1 MRSTRWSIQCR
12 SVAESSASA
21 SVLRRQ
27 TTSLPTSARRST
39 TSAEV
44 SAETLVLTWAE
55 LNEHVEALALQIQ
68 ALPADQRPDAI
79 LAISRGGL
87 VPGAM
92 LAYRLGIRDL
102 LIAVAEHYD
111 AAGRRPEPTI
121 ARMPS
126 DESLKGRSIL
136 IVDEVWES
144 GRTLA
149 LVAERARAAGAT
161 VRTAVVHHKPGKS
174 EVPGAPDLFAAL
186 ADGWITYPYKGG
198 E

>member
-1 MRSTRWSIQCR
+1 MT
-12 SVAESSASA
+12 
-21 SVLRRQ
+21 
-27 TTSLPTSARRST
+27 
-39 TSAEV
+39 
-44 SAETLVLTWAE
+44 AETLVLSWEE
-55 LNEHVEALALQIQ
+55 LNGHVESLAQQIHD
-68 ALPADQRPDAI
+68 LPEAQRPDAI

-111 AAGRRPEPTI
+111 AAGRRPAPTI
-121 ARMPS
+121 ARMPP

-149 LVAERARAAGAT
+149 LVAERARAAGAD
-161 VRTAVVHHKPGKS
+161 VHTAVVHHKPGKS
-174 EVPGAPDLFAAL
+174 EVPGAPDFFAAL

>member
-1 MRSTRWSIQCR
+1 MI
-12 SVAESSASA
+12 
-21 SVLRRQ
+21 
-27 TTSLPTSARRST
+27 
-39 TSAEV
+39 
-44 SAETLVLTWAE
+44 AETLLLSWEE
-55 LNEHVEALALQIQ
+55 LNGHVESLAQQIND
-68 ALPADQRPDAI
+68 LPEAQRPDAI

-111 AAGRRPEPTI
+111 AAGRRPAPTI
-121 ARMPS
+121 ARMPP
-126 DESLKGRSIL
+126 DESLTGRAIL

-149 LVAERARAAGAT
+149 LVAERARAAGAD

-174 EVPGAPDLFAAL
+174 EVPGTPDFFAAL

>member
-1 MRSTRWSIQCR
+1 
-12 SVAESSASA
+12 VA
-21 SVLRRQ
+21 
-27 TTSLPTSARRST
+27 P
-39 TSAEV
+39 
-44 SAETLVLTWAE
+44 ETLVLSWEE
-55 LNEHVEALALQIQ
+55 LNGHVESLAQQIND
-68 ALPADQRPDAI
+68 LPEAQRPDAI

-111 AAGRRPEPTI
+111 AAGRRPAPTI

-126 DESLKGRSIL
+126 EELLKERSVL

-149 LVAERARAAGAT
+149 LVAERARSTGAH
-161 VRTAVVHHKPGKS
+161 VRTAVVHYKPGKS
-174 EVPGAPDLFAAL
+174 EVPGAPDFFAAI

>member
-1 MRSTRWSIQCR
+1 MT
-12 SVAESSASA
+12 
-21 SVLRRQ
+21 
-27 TTSLPTSARRST
+27 
-39 TSAEV
+39 
-44 SAETLVLTWAE
+44 AETLVLSWEE
-55 LNEHVEALALQIQ
+55 LNGHVESLAQQIHD
-68 ALPADQRPDAI
+68 LPGAQRPDAI

-111 AAGRRPEPTI
+111 ADGRRPAPTI
-121 ARMPS
+121 ARMPP

-149 LVAERARAAGAT
+149 LVAERARAAGAD

-174 EVPGAPDLFAAL
+174 EVPGAPDFFAAL

>member
-1 MRSTRWSIQCR
+1 M
-12 SVAESSASA
+12 
-21 SVLRRQ
+21 
-27 TTSLPTSARRST
+27 TT
-39 TSAEV
+39 
-44 SAETLVLTWAE
+44 ETLVLTWEE
-55 LNEHVEALALQIQ
+55 LNAHVEALALQIQ

-121 ARMPS
+121 TRMPS

-149 LVAERARAAGAT
+149 LVAERARAAGAA

>member
-1 MRSTRWSIQCR
+1 MST
-12 SVAESSASA
+12 
-21 SVLRRQ
+21 
-27 TTSLPTSARRST
+27 
-39 TSAEV
+39 
-44 SAETLVLTWAE
+44 ETLVLTWEE
-55 LNEHVEALALQIQ
+55 LNAHVEALALQIQ

-121 ARMPS
+121 TRMPS

-144 GRTLA
+144 GRTLQR
-149 LVAERARAAGAT
+149 VAEAAEAAGAA
-161 VRTAVVHHKPGKS
+161 VRIAVLHYKPSQSETTRTPDHYAETAT
-174 EVPGAPDLFAAL
+174 
-186 ADGWITYPYKGG
+186 GWVIYPYKGG

>member
-1 MRSTRWSIQCR
+1 MN
-12 SVAESSASA
+12 
-21 SVLRRQ
+21 
-27 TTSLPTSARRST
+27 P
-39 TSAEV
+39 
-44 SAETLVLTWAE
+44 ETLVLSWEE
-55 LNEHVEALALQIQ
+55 LNGHVESLAQQIHN
-68 ALPADQRPDAI
+68 LPEAQRPDTI

-111 AAGRRPEPTI
+111 AAGRRPAPTV

-126 DESLKGRSIL
+126 DESLTGRSIL

-144 GRTLA
+144 GRTIA
-149 LVAERARAAGAT
+149 LVAERARAAGAH

-174 EVPGAPDLFAAL
+174 EVPGAPDFFAAL

>member
-1 MRSTRWSIQCR
+1 
-12 SVAESSASA
+12 
-21 SVLRRQ
+21 
-27 TTSLPTSARRST
+27 
-39 TSAEV
+39 
-44 SAETLVLTWAE
+44 
-55 LNEHVEALALQIQ
+55 
-68 ALPADQRPDAI
+68 
-79 LAISRGGL
+79 
-87 VPGAM
+87 M

-111 AAGRRPEPTI
+111 AAGRRPAPTI
-121 ARMPS
+121 ARMPP

-149 LVAERARAAGAT
+149 LVAERARAAGAD

-174 EVPGAPDLFAAL
+174 EVPGAPDFFAAL

>member
-1 MRSTRWSIQCR
+1 MT
-12 SVAESSASA
+12 
-21 SVLRRQ
+21 
-27 TTSLPTSARRST
+27 
-39 TSAEV
+39 
-44 SAETLVLTWAE
+44 AETLVLSWEE
-55 LNEHVEALALQIQ
+55 LNGHVESLAQQIHD
-68 ALPADQRPDAI
+68 LPEAQRPDAI

-111 AAGRRPEPTI
+111 ADGRRPAPTI
-121 ARMPS
+121 ARMPP
-126 DESLKGRSIL
+126 DESLKGRLIL

-149 LVAERARAAGAT
+149 LVAERARAAGAD

-174 EVPGAPDLFAAL
+174 EVPGAPDFFAAL

>member
-1 MRSTRWSIQCR
+1 
-12 SVAESSASA
+12 VNAEA
-21 SVLRRQ
+21 LI
-27 TTSLPTSARRST
+27 
-39 TSAEV
+39 
-44 SAETLVLTWAE
+44 LTWEE
-55 LNEHVEALALQIQ
+55 LNAHVEALALQIQ
-68 ALPADQRPDAI
+68 ALPEAQQPDAI

-111 AAGRRPEPTI
+111 AAGRRPAPTI
-121 ARMPS
+121 TRMPS
-126 DESLKGRSIL
+126 NESLNGRSIL

-149 LVAERARAAGAT
+149 LVAERARAAGAD

-174 EVPGAPDLFAAL
+174 EVPGAPDFAAAL
-186 ADGWITYPYKGG
+186 AGGWITYPYKGG

>member
-1 MRSTRWSIQCR
+1 MT
-12 SVAESSASA
+12 
-21 SVLRRQ
+21 
-27 TTSLPTSARRST
+27 
-39 TSAEV
+39 
-44 SAETLVLTWAE
+44 AETLVLSWEE
-55 LNEHVEALALQIQ
+55 LNGHVESLAQQIND
-68 ALPADQRPDAI
+68 LPEAQRPDAI

-92 LAYRLGIRDL
+92 LAYQLGIRDL

-111 AAGRRPEPTI
+111 AAGRRPAPTI

-126 DESLKGRSIL
+126 DESLKDRSVL

-149 LVAERARAAGAT
+149 LVAERARAAGAD

-174 EVPGAPDLFAAL
+174 EVPGAPDFFAAL

>member
-1 MRSTRWSIQCR
+1 
-12 SVAESSASA
+12 
-21 SVLRRQ
+21 L
-27 TTSLPTSARRST
+27 T

-44 SAETLVLTWAE
+44 TTETLVLTWEE
-55 LNEHVEALALQIQ
+55 LNAHVEALALQIQ
-68 ALPADQRPDAI
+68 TLPADQRPDAI

-92 LAYRLGIRDL
+92 LAYRLDIRDL

-121 ARMPS
+121 TRMPS

-161 VRTAVVHHKPGKS
+161 VRTAVIHHKPGKS
-174 EVPGAPDLFAAL
+174 EVTGAPDLFAAL

>member
-1 MRSTRWSIQCR
+1 VNT
-12 SVAESSASA
+12 
-21 SVLRRQ
+21 
-27 TTSLPTSARRST
+27 
-39 TSAEV
+39 
-44 SAETLVLTWAE
+44 ETLVLTWE
-55 LNEHVEALALQIQ
+55 EMNGHVEALALQIQ
-68 ALPADQRPDAI
+68 ALPEAQRPDAI

-111 AAGRRPEPTI
+111 AAGRRPAPTI
-121 ARMPS
+121 TRMPS

-136 IVDEVWES
+136 IVDEVRES

-149 LVAERARAAGAT
+149 LVAERARAAGAD

-174 EVPGAPDLFAAL
+174 EVPVAPDLSAAL